1 MNMKKTGKLLS
12 LLLALCTLA
21 LCACTITYP
30 EDTPTDTRQPTVTEP
45 TLRGT
50 VLSHISDYAVI
61 YPTKAT
67 DGEKNAAMQII
78 NAIDSTRRADVDFV
92 TGDIPKNN
100 REILIGNTNRAAS
113 KAAIAALDKDRDF
126 SVSFNKDEVVIAAKT
141 DAALADAVAYFLGTV
156 LTADISHYSVGTVD
170 THLYNYPLS
179 GFFGLSLDAL
189 KISYATKE
197 MLPVATS
204 LQTYIHD
211 VTGADVAIA
220 LGGSGNIR
228 LSLDETMERAKYRVE
243 PAGGLVTLRG
253 GTVLA
258 LSEAVRAITSK
269 SLGGAAV
276 TLDGESTIPLTMK
289 DIKSGKEMQLVW
301 FDEFDGSALNSAYW
315 SLTDRMYGNSKITTT
330 ANKKNFEVADGDATM
345 RVWKSGDVFTT
356 NSTLTTMNRMSFRYG
371 YLEIYAKVPTTSG
384 TFPSFWLQSAEQH
397 RADKSMMT
405 EVDVFEIYTK
415 NKMECTLHKWEM
427 NESGGSSHH
436 CWNDPKV
443 KVYSDADWSTL
454 STDYHLY
461 GFGWTETEMYFTV
474 DGKLYATFDI
484 TDKGDFC
491 QGVGKVE
498 YDKEGNAISSLTGMS
513 CFRDALFINFNNW
526 IHTEGSFRDR
536 NWKTGDSTE
545 YPIDYSIA
553 WIRLY
558 QDETGTLYDDLNG
571 KISDGIK

>member
-1 MNMKKTGKLLS
+1 
-12 LLLALCTLA
+12 
-21 LCACTITYP
+21 
-30 EDTPTDTRQPTVTEP
+30 
-45 TLRGT
+45 
-50 VLSHISDYAVI
+50 
-61 YPTKAT
+61 
-67 DGEKNAAMQII
+67 
-78 NAIDSTRRADVDFV
+78 
-92 TGDIPKNN
+92 
-100 REILIGNTNRAAS
+100 
-113 KAAIAALDKDRDF
+113 
-126 SVSFNKDEVVIAAKT
+126 
-141 DAALADAVAYFLGTV
+141 
-156 LTADISHYSVGTVD
+156 
-170 THLYNYPLS
+170 
-179 GFFGLSLDAL
+179 
-189 KISYATKE
+189 
-197 MLPVATS
+197 
-204 LQTYIHD
+204 
-211 VTGADVAIA
+211 
-220 LGGSGNIR
+220 
-228 LSLDETMERAKYRVE
+228 
-243 PAGGLVTLRG
+243 
-253 GTVLA
+253 
-258 LSEAVRAITSK
+258 
-269 SLGGAAV
+269 
-276 TLDGESTIPLTMK
+276 
-289 DIKSGKEMQLVW
+289 
-301 FDEFDGSALNSAYW
+301 
-315 SLTDRMYGNSKITTT
+315 
-330 ANKKNFEVADGDATM
+330 
-345 RVWKSGDVFTT
+345 
-356 NSTLTTMNRMSFRYG
+356 MNRMSFRYG

-526 IHTEGSFRDR
+526 IHTEGSFRDKS
-536 NWKTGDSTE
+536 WKTGDSTE

>member
-30 EDTPTDTRQPTVTEP
+30 DDTPTDTQQPTVTEP

-78 NAIDSTRRADVDFV
+78 NALDSTRRADVDFV

-113 KAAIAALDKDRDF
+113 KTAIAALDKDRDF

-170 THLYNYPLS
+170 TQLYNYPLS

-220 LGGSGNIR
+220 LGGSGNIS

-243 PAGGLVTLRG
+243 PASGLVTLRG

-315 SLTDRMYGNSKITTT
+315 SLTDRMYGNSKITTS
-330 ANKKNFEVADGDATM
+330 ASKKNFEVADGDATM

-356 NSTLTTMNRMSFRYG
+356 N
-371 YLEIYAKVPTTSG
+371 
-384 TFPSFWLQSAEQH
+384 TF
-397 RADKSMMT
+397 
-405 EVDVFEIYTK
+405 
-415 NKMECTLHKWEM
+415 
-427 NESGGSSHH
+427 
-436 CWNDPKV
+436 
-443 KVYSDADWSTL
+443 L
-454 STDYHLY
+454 SQR
-461 GFGWTETEMYFTV
+461 V
-474 DGKLYATFDI
+474 
-484 TDKGDFC
+484 
-491 QGVGKVE
+491 
-498 YDKEGNAISSLTGMS
+498 
-513 CFRDALFINFNNW
+513 
-526 IHTEGSFRDR
+526 
-536 NWKTGDSTE
+536 
-545 YPIDYSIA
+545 
-553 WIRLY
+553 
-558 QDETGTLYDDLNG
+558 
-571 KISDGIK
+571 